1 MTPARPVFMRMVTDS
16 AGGSVSAIDKP
27 IHAAERESEAR
38 RSRAHRAWRRA
49 EFALLFVAAPAM
61 IAIFRRDLGTA
72 LIPILLLF
80 AALALTLLL
89 TDRTFDRRTLWNAH
103 TVRRVLPWIV
113 GAFAAG
119 AAMLTLGVL
128 LFLPERL
135 LAFPRNSPEMWMI
148 VMLLYP
154 LLSVYPQELIYR
166 AFFFHRY
173 AALFPSSVATV
184 SASALAFGWMHIVFQ
199 NAVAVGLSALGGAL
213 FAWTYHRTRSVVAA
227 SVEHALYGCFVFT
240 VGLGWFFYGG
250 ATH

>member
-1 MTPARPVFMRMVTDS
+1 MTTIDRPIATVGMND
-16 AGGSVSAIDKP
+16 AD
-27 IHAAERESEAR
+27 AR
-38 RSRAHRAWRRA
+38 RARVRRAWRRA
-49 EFALLFVAAPAM
+49 EFALLFIAVPAM

-80 AALALTLLL
+80 AALALSLLL
-89 TDRTFDRRTLWNAH
+89 LDRSFDRRTLWNAH
-103 TVRRVLPWIV
+103 TVRRVLPWIG
-113 GAFAAG
+113 GAFVAG

-135 LAFPRNSPEMWMI
+135 LALPRRSPEMWMI

-154 LLSVYPQELIYR
+154 LLSVYPQEIIYR

-173 AALFPSSVATV
+173 AALFPSKLWTIG
-184 SASALAFGWMHIVFQ
+184 ASALAFGWMHIVFQ
-199 NAVAVGLSALGGAL
+199 NAVAVGLSTLGGAL
-213 FAWTYHRTRSVVAA
+213 FAWTYHRTRSVFAA

-240 VGLGWFFYGG
+240 VGLGWYFYGG